1 MSRHFTL
8 PTILR
13 MTPNDLLQQFFG
25 RLGHS
30 LPCIDWLRLKDRQV
44 EPLLSAMSALPRE
57 AQEQI
62 ESSLASV
69 FELACEAG
77 WQAILDAARQYGEG
91 EPARRF
97 PSGACAYA
105 RAMWTW
111 LNRPEVFEHA
121 LLMHEVEGLPRWRK
135 RTGLPILPP
144 RITPDTVRELGV
156 ALSNCLRREEG
167 RGHNCTVEYY
177 RRRDD
182 ADVFVAYPDDFVR
195 TVMAHD
201 KQGRLLPRSFQQTFE
216 IVFAYQAEAGTLEL
230 FAKVAPLVKPKL
242 ECLFGQII
250 LGADIGPKSHTQPF
264 NLNRLKDRYFCLET
278 DPHDCLSVS
287 IRRLRLDVPSHGRLT
302 VEPDSTGRSG
312 DVYEVIDDCLNDE
325 AISWDDVK
333 ISLATFHFK
342 FDARPGRKAGT
353 LKFDVAYPDRC
364 SIKSSRPERIELT
377 RKYLRRWRIA
387 NV

>member
-8 PTILR
+8 PTMLR
-13 MTPNDLLQQFFG
+13 MTPNNLLHQFFQ
-25 RLGHS
+25 RLGHT
-30 LPCIDWLRLKDRQV
+30 LPAIDWLRLRDRQV
-44 EPLLSAMSALPRE
+44 QPLLSGLACLSRE

-62 ESSLASV
+62 ESALASI
-69 FELACEAG
+69 FELSCERG
-77 WQAILDAARQYGEG
+77 WQAILDAARQFGEA
-91 EPARRF
+91 EPAQRF
-97 PSGACAYA
+97 PDRSSAYA

-111 LNRPEVFEHA
+111 LHRPEVFDHA
-121 LLMHEVEGLPRWRK
+121 LMMHEVEGLARWRK
-135 RTGLPILPP
+135 RTGLPILEP
-144 RITPDTVRELGV
+144 RITSDTVRELGI
-156 ALSNCLRREEG
+156 ALSKCLRREEG

-177 RRRDD
+177 RRRDG

-201 KQGRLLPRSFQQTFE
+201 KKGRLLPRSVHQTFE
-216 IVFAYQAEAGTLEL
+216 IVFAYQSENGTLEL

-250 LGADIGPKSHTQPF
+250 LGADLGPKAHTQPF

-278 DPHDCLSVS
+278 DPHDRVSVS
-287 IRRLRLDVPSHGRLT
+287 IKRLRLDVPQRGRLT
-302 VEPDSTGRSG
+302 VEPDSTGRGG

-325 AISWDDVK
+325 AVSWDDVK
-333 ISLATFHFK
+333 ISLATFYFR
-342 FDARPGRKAGT
+342 FEGRPGSKPST

-364 SIKSSRPERIELT
+364 SIKSSRPERIEMT